1 MKTLTKEQWTEEVY
15 ALLCKSQGAPENE
28 TEVKNLREYADSIYE
43 QAREDADDLKCEI
56 MSPQEAHDEEMS
68 CA

>member
-1 MKTLTKEQWTEEVY
+1 MKTLTKEQWIEEVY

-28 TEVKNLREYADSIYE
+28 TVEKNLRGWAEMIHE
-43 QAREDADDLKCEI
+43 QAHADAVDLAMEI
-56 MSPQEAHDEEMS
+56 ISPQEAHDEELS